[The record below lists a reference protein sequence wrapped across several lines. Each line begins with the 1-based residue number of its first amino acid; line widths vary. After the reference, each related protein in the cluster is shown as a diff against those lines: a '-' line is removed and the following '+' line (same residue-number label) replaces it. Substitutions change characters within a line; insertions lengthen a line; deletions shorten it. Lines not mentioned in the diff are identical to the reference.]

1 MKLLLEHIF
10 KYIVLKF
17 FILPHH
23 IKLEKI
29 GLWNIS
35 HIVLS
40 LSLHVSYFLSG
51 RFHSKGS
58 MLTKNNAPSKL
69 SFAHKYVIL
78 PSLNETTQHVFF
90 SLSDRK
96 IFYLLYVRRIYIFL
110 MRSDKIIKQ
119 WVPFHSY
126 VFKCTWIIIRI
137 L

>member
-1 MKLLLEHIF
+1 MKLLLEHNF
-10 KYIVLKF
+10 KYIVFRF
-17 FILPHH
+17 FILPHRT
-23 IKLEKI
+23 KLGKI
-29 GLWNIS
+29 CLWNIS

-51 RFHSKGS
+51 RFQSKGS

-96 IFYLLYVRRIYIFL
+96 IFYFLYVRRIYVFL
-110 MRSDKIIKQ
+110 MRSDKKIKQ

-126 VFKCTWIIIRI
+126 VFKCTWIITRI
-137 L
+137 M

>member
-10 KYIVLKF
+10 KYIVFKF

-23 IKLEKI
+23 TRLEKI

-40 LSLHVSYFLSG
+40 LSLHMSFFLSG

-96 IFYLLYVRRIYIFL
+96 IFYFLYVRRIYIFF
-110 MRSDKIIKQ
+110 MWSDKKIKQ
-119 WVPFHSY
+119 WHHFIHMFSNVPG
-126 VFKCTWIIIRI
+126 
-137 L
+137 